1 LLSGGWSWLE
11 GQLGFGDAAQT
22 SPAAGALNQAAQQLG
37 QAGAAGQLG
46 SAAKG
51 LGDMPGIF
59 QSVLGSMVGTMTV
72 NAALVNVNGGAG
84 GGSAGGGAAGQA
96 FSWFSSLFGSGTATD
111 TGVSAGSAPSG
122 SMGGYEMGGSSTFL
136 VARGGVFE
144 GGNVIPF
151 ARGGVVERPTVFPMA
166 RGIGLM
172 GEAGPEAVL
181 PLRRLPSGRL
191 GVETPGSSP
200 GGGGSTGQARGGGGH
215 TVSVNVVVNGG
226 DQATADRFRR
236 TAAQAARDALLA
248 AEEHKRRF
256 G

>member
-1 LLSGGWSWLE
+1 
-11 GQLGFGDAAQT
+11 
-22 SPAAGALNQAAQQLG
+22 
-37 QAGAAGQLG
+37 
-46 SAAKG
+46 
-51 LGDMPGIF
+51 MPGIF

-72 NAALVNVNGGAG
+72 NAALVNVNGGASG
-84 GGSAGGGAAGQA
+84 GGAGGGVLGQIGG
-96 FSWFSSLFGSGTATD
+96 WFSSLFGGSGGYGT
-111 TGVSAGSAPSG
+111 TGGEGPGGSAASASTMTSG
-122 SMGGYEMGGSSTFL
+122 GTNPGFLLGGAAYG
-136 VARGGVFE
+136 AAFE

-151 ARGGVVERPTVFPMA
+151 ARGGVVDRPTLFPMA
-166 RGIGLM
+166 RGMGLM

-191 GVETPGSSP
+191 GVES
-200 GGGGSTGQARGGGGH
+200 GGGQARGGGGH

-236 TAAQAARDALLA
+236 TAAQVARDALLA

>member
-1 LLSGGWSWLE
+1 MTATGGGASGGSSLR
-11 GQLGFGDAAQT
+11 GLGA
-22 SPAAGALNQAAQQLG
+22 AAGALNQSAQQLG

-46 SAAKG
+46 IAGKA
-51 LGDMPGIF
+51 LGTMPGIF
-59 QSVLGSMVGTMTV
+59 ESVLGGMVGMMTV
-72 NAALVNVNGGAG
+72 NAALVNVNGGGAG
-84 GGSAGGGAAGQA
+84 GGTAGQV
-96 FSWFSSLFGSGTATD
+96 FRWFSSLFGSGTATD
-111 TGVSAGSAPSG
+111 TGVSAGTAPSG

-151 ARGGVVERPTVFPMA
+151 ARGDVVEQPTLFPMA

-215 TVSVNVVVNGG
+215 QVSVNVVVNGG